1 MKLLELIDNSLS
13 VGGAAET
20 KVVTIYGL
28 KNSNEAADYDLLIEA
43 ESEKYCFLLKPYRS
57 V

>member
-1 MKLLELIDNSLS
+1 MKLLEFIDNSFS
-13 VGGAAET
+13 VAGAAEI